1 MSTARETARKPAVY
15 ARTPRTRLKRTPA
28 RANYDVDAVHAVL
41 DAGLLCHIGYVV
53 DGKPYVTPTAYW
65 REDEYVYWHSATAG
79 RMARHQAAG
88 ADVAFTVSH
97 FDALVMARSAFHHS
111 VNYRSVMAFGR
122 CEEVT
127 DQDERLRQLE
137 RFIERIA
144 PGRWD
149 DIRAPNAREMRKT
162 SVLRLKLEEV
172 VLKSRSA
179 PVNDDDEDMAI
190 PVWAG
195 LLPVETRIGN
205 PQSDPQLADG
215 IAVPRGLRKLSTN

>member
-1 MSTARETARKPAVY
+1 MSTARY
-15 ARTPRTRLKRTPA
+15 ARTDRTRLKRVPK
-28 RANYDVDAVHAVL
+28 RANYDVEAVRATL

-65 REDEYVYWHSATAG
+65 REDDHVYWHSATAG

-127 DQDERLRQLE
+127 DPDERMRQLE

-144 PGRWD
+144 PGRWAE
-149 DIRAPNAREMRKT
+149 IRPPSPREMRKT
-162 SVLRLKLEEV
+162 PVLRLKLEEV
-172 VLKSRSA
+172 VLKSRSG
-179 PVNDDDEDMAI
+179 PVSDDDADIAI

-195 LLPVETRIGN
+195 LLPVERHIGT
-205 PQSDPQLADG
+205 PESDPQLADG
-215 IAVPRGLRKLSTN
+215 IPVPKGLRGLQTN

>member
-1 MSTARETARKPAVY
+1 MSTARYP
-15 ARTPRTRLKRTPA
+15 RTERTRLKRAPG
-28 RANYDVDAVHAVL
+28 RANYDADAVHAAL

-65 REDEYVYWHSATAG
+65 REDDHVYWHSATAG

-122 CEEVT
+122 CEEIR
-127 DQDERLRQLE
+127 DPEERMRQLE

-144 PGRWD
+144 PGRWQQ
-149 DIRAPNAREMRKT
+149 IRPPNPRELRKT

-172 VLKSRSA
+172 VLKSRSG
-179 PVNDDDEDMAI
+179 PVNDDAEDMAI

-195 LLPVETRIGN
+195 LLPVETRIGK
-205 PQSDPQLADG
+205 PASDPQLAEG
-215 IAVPRGLRKLSTN
+215 IRAPKGLRSLQTN